1 MDSQLISVKYL
12 YSGFSVDSSIMRDL
26 NLFSLKVLAVNR
38 RKKIVTKF
46 QKKDK
51 RANARLHK
59 SGKPAY
65 VSKAQRE
72 KLALEAEQSPCADEQ
87 STTTD

>member
-1 MDSQLISVKYL
+1 M
-12 YSGFSVDSSIMRDL
+12 
-26 NLFSLKVLAVNR
+26 NR

-51 RANARLHK
+51 RANAKLHK
-59 SGKPAY
+59 SNKPAY
-65 VSKAQRE
+65 VSKAERE
-72 KLALEAEQSPCADEQ
+72 KRALEADQSLCADDEQ

>member
-1 MDSQLISVKYL
+1 M
-12 YSGFSVDSSIMRDL
+12 
-26 NLFSLKVLAVNR
+26 NR

-51 RANARLHK
+51 RANAKLHK
-59 SGKPAY
+59 SNKPAY
-65 VSKAQRE
+65 VSKAERE
-72 KLALEAEQSPCADEQ
+72 KLALEAEQSPCADDEQ